1 MERST
6 VELSHFI
13 WSELERF
20 ELASPVYDGAGL
32 GGYEAMCLCLDMA
45 EDLLPTVWDGPQPCT
60 FILCD
65 WTFILYERCSEVA
78 QAMHAYMLKYKEVP
92 TWADLGEFL

>member
-1 MERST
+1 MERAT

-20 ELASPVYDGAGL
+20 ELSSPVYDDAGL

-45 EDLLPTVWDGPQPCT
+45 EDLLPAVWDGPQP
-60 FILCD
+60 
-65 WTFILYERCSEVA
+65 WTFILYEHCSEVA
-78 QAMHAYMLKYKEVP
+78 HAMHAYMSKYKEPP
-92 TWADLGEFL
+92 TLADLGEFL

>member
-1 MERST
+1 MERAT

-20 ELASPVYDGAGL
+20 EYAVPVYDDAGL

-45 EDLLPTVWDGPQPCT
+45 EDLLPTVAGGLEP
-60 FILCD
+60 
-65 WTFILYERCSEVA
+65 WTSVLYERCSEVA
-78 QAMHAYMLKYKEVP
+78 HAMHLYMRKHKEP
-92 TWADLGEFL
+92 PSWAGLGEFL

>member
-45 EDLLPTVWDGPQPCT
+45 EDLLPTVWG
-60 FILCD
+60 
-65 WTFILYERCSEVA
+65 
-78 QAMHAYMLKYKEVP
+78 
-92 TWADLGEFL
+92 

>member
-45 EDLLPTVWDGPQPCT
+45 EDLLPTVWGGSQP
-60 FILCD
+60 

-78 QAMHAYMLKYKEVP
+78 QAMHAYMSKYKESP
-92 TWADLGEFL
+92 TWAGLGEFL